1 MRTNR
6 KISLMARIWRHRK
19 HAWLASAS
27 AVACAATLGVRP
39 AAAAVPDCSTFSISQ
54 AVTAGQS
61 MVMSGQVLLQVGDTV
76 VMTLTNTGGTAYL
89 TIFNSGQQTFGVAP
103 TTLSLSASLAGSTT
117 VKGEITTNAP
127 LPTTNGVATIS
138 CRPAGSTDGGV
149 TPAAQN
155 SANAQAAVTFGQITV
170 QNYADRISKAV
181 MGSFGLMAGGRPVPA
196 ATAAR
201 ARIDELKQQERRQAE
216 ELADL
221 QSTDAASRSRGG
233 PDSIARLEQA
243 LAATRRNLALAQSV
257 TPEVSFDGFATAP
270 GMTSP
275 KKPQATPGTVT
286 VGMPQASA
294 APSTMKLDAQDLV
307 GMCLASGDSPDSCEG
322 FGPKWNAW
330 TEARVIGGSDSL
342 TRARALG
349 FIASG
354 GVDYKFQ
361 PWLAAGLT
369 LGVENFES
377 QFSTP
382 GVRLGTLGFSAVPYL
397 GFRLSETVYAS
408 AFAGVSTINYNTNPA
423 VGVSASFNA
432 TRLFMGT
439 SVIGNWHYDA
449 WRFQPTLMA
458 TIGTENQNGYT
469 DSLGNGVNG
478 QSASFG
484 RIVLSPEVGY
494 SFSSVEYGWTLEPFV
509 LARIGVDFASNT
521 VAVTN
526 GQSVIVRPGTIAFGA
541 LGGGVAMQLRNGGYM
556 RAQGSYDSIG
566 VSGLN
571 LWSAV
576 LRAGITF

>member
-1 MRTNR
+1 MP
-6 KISLMARIWRHRK
+6 ISRNINLMARLWKHRK
-19 HAWLASAS
+19 HAGLACAS
-27 AVACAATLGVRP
+27 AVACATALSVRP
-39 AAAAVPDCSTFSISQ
+39 AAAAVPDCSSFSISQ
-54 AVTAGQS
+54 AVTAGQG

-76 VMTLTNTGGTAYL
+76 VMTLSNTGGTAFL
-89 TIFNSGQQTFGVAP
+89 TIFNSGQQTSGIAP

-117 VKGEITTNAP
+117 VKGEITNNAP
-127 LPTTNGVATIS
+127 PPTTSGIATIS

-149 TPAAQN
+149 TPAAQS

-181 MGSFGLMAGGRPVPA
+181 MGSFGLMAGGRPQSEASV
-196 ATAAR
+196 AR
-201 ARIDELKQQERRQAE
+201 ARVDDLKQQERIQAE
-216 ELADL
+216 ELAEL
-221 QSTDAASRSRGG
+221 LSTGATSPASNTT
-233 PDSIARLEQA
+233 SITYLEQA
-243 LAATRRNLALAQSV
+243 LAATRRTLALAQSAV
-257 TPEVSFDGFATAP
+257 PDGRLDGSTDSP
-270 GMTSP
+270 GL
-275 KKPQATPGTVT
+275 ATPRKAEASSRMVT
-286 VGMPQASA
+286 IGGPQASA
-294 APSTMKLDAQDLV
+294 APSGIKLDAQDLIA
-307 GMCLASGDSPDSCEG
+307 MCAAVGDSNDACDG
-322 FGPKWNAW
+322 FGSRWNAW

-354 GVDYKFQ
+354 GIDYKFQ

-382 GVRLGTLGFSAVPYL
+382 GVRLGTLGFSAIPYL

-408 AFAGVSTINYNTNPA
+408 AFAGVSTINYSTNPA
-423 VGVSASFNA
+423 AGVSASFNA
-432 TRLFMGT
+432 TRLFLGT
-439 SVIGNWHYDA
+439 SVIGNWNYGA
-449 WRFQPTLMA
+449 WRFQPTLMG
-458 TIGTENQNGYT
+458 TFGTESQNGYT
-469 DSLGNGVNG
+469 DTLGNSIGG

-494 SFSSVEYGWTLEPFV
+494 GFSSVEHGWTLEPFV
-509 LARIGVDFASNT
+509 LARIGVDFASST

-526 GQSVIVRPGTIAFGA
+526 GQSVIVRPGTLAFGG
-541 LGGGVAMQLRNGGYM
+541 LGGGVAMKLQNGGYM

-566 VSGLN
+566 VSGLS